1 MGKAESSF
9 ESIENNVI
17 LEKAIEIACRA
28 HKGQRDKAGAPYILH
43 PLRVMLQL
51 DSIEERIV
59 AVLHDVMEDGPA
71 EAVQEIKNLLPQR
84 LFEALLAVTKQDDE
98 HGPEG
103 YAHFI
108 ERAMHNSI
116 ARRVKIADL
125 RDNLDITR
133 LDAISE
139 KDSDRLNRYLRSLR
153 RLQALEEEHEQA

>member
-28 HKGQRDKAGAPYILH
+28 HQGQRDKAGAPYILH

-71 EAVQEIKNLLPQR
+71 ESVQEIKNLLP
-84 LFEALLAVTKQDDE
+84 
-98 HGPEG
+98 
-103 YAHFI
+103 
-108 ERAMHNSI
+108 
-116 ARRVKIADL
+116 
-125 RDNLDITR
+125 
-133 LDAISE
+133 
-139 KDSDRLNRYLRSLR
+139 
-153 RLQALEEEHEQA
+153 